1 MGATKGASM
10 QQRVDTVPLKRAASA
25 DEVANVGVFL
35 ASEEA
40 DYITGQTM
48 YIDGGDSA

>member
-1 MGATKGASM
+1 MTGVQTCALPIL
-10 QQRVDTVPLKRAASA
+10 DTVPLKQAASA

-35 ASEEA
+35 ASGEA